1 MEKPLAVQR
10 RDYLAN
16 SGPSLF
22 GIARMQKVVSPKGE
36 VFIFLGAREGQVFL
50 EREDK
55 KKGSPFVEIDSSEFR
70 NYTKQR

>member
-22 GIARMQKVVSPKGE
+22 GVTRMQKVVSPEGE
-36 VFIFLGAREGQVFL
+36 VFVFLGVHEGQVYL

-55 KKGSPFVEIDSSEFR
+55 KKAPPFLEIETSEFR
-70 NYTKQR
+70 DYKPLR